1 MLKEVIERNIN
12 NNYNVASL
20 ETGISELILE
30 EFVKGNA
37 KLTIFDTENI
47 LKVLN
52 IKIDNTEG
60 KKIETALI
68 VREEETKDKFKFYA
82 VYWLEKKKFEVKKS
96 TYCNYANL
104 LKNNIIPVLGE
115 VKFYELNG
123 DILQFFIYKAQGENN
138 LSEKTTK
145 DCLGIIKQIIADG
158 QEEGVMPQFVYS
170 KRKLKYKKTELIGE
184 EKKTYTEEEY
194 KKIIDEILKNIDY
207 KK

>member
-60 KKIETALI
+60 KKIETALT
-68 VREEETKDKFKFYA
+68 VREE
-82 VYWLEKKKFEVKKS
+82 
-96 TYCNYANL
+96 
-104 LKNNIIPVLGE
+104 
-115 VKFYELNG
+115 
-123 DILQFFIYKAQGENN
+123 
-138 LSEKTTK
+138 
-145 DCLGIIKQIIADG
+145 
-158 QEEGVMPQFVYS
+158 
-170 KRKLKYKKTELIGE
+170 
-184 EKKTYTEEEY
+184 
-194 KKIIDEILKNIDY
+194 
-207 KK
+207 